1 MIDGHHPKRK
11 GTQIP
16 GAGQTASISEAIKAE
31 PYHQI
36 FDTNTA
42 VMLVIEPNSGL
53 IVEANQAACRF
64 YGYDASTLTQ
74 MYIHQINTLS
84 AEEVQQEM
92 ENAKTFRKKRFEFH
106 HRLASGEIRDV
117 EVYSGPIETQ
127 VGTLLYSIIHDITE
141 RNQIENALRE
151 SEELYRQLFE
161 AESDAV
167 VLIENATG
175 QILEANSAAAALYG
189 YTREEFL
196 SMKNTDVS
204 AEPEE
209 TRRLTITTPIVAE
222 KVMPVLLRWH
232 RKKDGTIFPVEITGR
247 FFHWKGHDVHI
258 AAIRDITSRRETEE
272 KILEQQ
278 KQLEAANARLEAL
291 VVKDPLTDLFNRR
304 AFNDQLA
311 AEITHAVRY
320 RSPLSLILIDIDH
333 FKIYNDTYGHPAG
346 DEILVQLGQ
355 LLALHTRETDFAAR
369 YGGEEFILILPNTG
383 IQGALKFAERCRIA
397 IEQAAWPRRNITASF
412 GITTLEPDSS
422 PRIELQLVTEADQ
435 ALYHS
440 KKSGRNRVTHAQ
452 NLQS

>member
-11 GTQIP
+11 GTQTP
-16 GAGQTASISEAIKAE
+16 WAGQEISIGEVLKAE
-31 PYHQI
+31 PYHQV

-42 VMLVIEPNSGL
+42 VMLVIEPDSGL
-53 IVEANQAACRF
+53 IVEANQAACQF

-74 MYIHQINTLS
+74 MYIHQIDNLS
-84 AEEVQQEM
+84 EVEVRQEM
-92 ENAKTFRKKRFEFH
+92 ENAKTLRKKRFEFH

-127 VGTLLYSIIHDITE
+127 AGTLLYSIIHDITE
-141 RNQIENALRE
+141 RKQIENALRE

-167 VLIENATG
+167 VLIENDTG
-175 QILEANSAAAALYG
+175 RILEANSAAVALYG
-189 YTREEFL
+189 YTREELL

-209 TRRLTITTPIVAE
+209 TRRITITTPIVAE
-222 KVMPVLLRWH
+222 NVVPVLLRWH
-232 RKKDGTIFPVEITGR
+232 HKKNGTVFPVEITGR
-247 FFHWKGHDVHI
+247 FFHWKGRDVHI
-258 AAIRDITSRRETEE
+258 AAIRDITPRKEAEE

-304 AFNDQLA
+304 AFNVRLT
-311 AEITHAVRY
+311 AEISHAIRY
-320 RSPLSLILIDIDH
+320 WCPLSLIIIDIDH

-346 DEILVQLGQ
+346 DEILALLGQ
-355 LLALHTRETDFAAR
+355 LLVRHTRETDFAAR
-369 YGGEEFILILPNTG
+369 YGGEEFVLILPDTG
-383 IQGALKFAERCRIA
+383 VQGAIKFAERCRMA
-397 IEQAAWPRRNITASF
+397 IEQAEWPRRNITASF
-412 GITTLEPDSS
+412 GITTLEPDSP

-440 KKSGRNRVTHAQ
+440 KKTGRNRVTHALS
-452 NLQS
+452 LQP